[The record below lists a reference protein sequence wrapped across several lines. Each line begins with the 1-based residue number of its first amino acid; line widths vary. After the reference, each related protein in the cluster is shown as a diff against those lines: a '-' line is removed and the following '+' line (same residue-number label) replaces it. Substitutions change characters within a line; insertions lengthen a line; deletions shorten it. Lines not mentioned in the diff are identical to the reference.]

1 MNNPKVNLF
10 LGYVLIVCGIII
22 SLTRLASIM
31 NLFGQEKVGSTSTSV
46 FGLIFVIL
54 GVVTIRWARKNN

>member
-31 NLFGQEKVGSTSTSV
+31 NLFGLEKVGSTTTSV

-54 GVVTIRWARKNN
+54 GVVTIRRARKNN